1 MSWKSEN
8 PQVDIQ
14 EANLEQGADKQR
26 NILQA
31 MTKVVQ
37 PEDMDG
43 VSLAH
48 QKEGGGERKKKN
60 HPQSLAATGLQG
72 R

>member
-1 MSWKSEN
+1 
-8 PQVDIQ
+8 
-14 EANLEQGADKQR
+14 
-26 NILQA
+26 

-48 QKEGGGERKKKN
+48 QKEGGKGKN
-60 HPQSLAATGLQG
+60 HPQSLTATGVQG

>member
-31 MTKVVQ
+31 MTKVVP

-48 QKEGGGERKKKN
+48 QKEGGKGKN